1 MLDEFRSLLKPFLK
15 ALWFDEGLSEH
26 FISTCLCEVLHEA
39 LRGCHTNS
47 SLNSVDEHGTCFGG
61 GHRVR
66 KIPGLLSFLV
76 LPASASRV
84 LLLWWAWE
92 RRMEPQAPR
101 AVTTGLADRAG
112 TDRQGWDSADLGQ

>member
-1 MLDEFRSLLKPFLK
+1 MLGEFGPLPKPFRK

-26 FISTCLCEVLHEA
+26 FTSTCLWELLHEA

-76 LPASASRV
+76 LPISGLQGPAPTVGLGKENGAPSSQSCD
-84 LLLWWAWE
+84 
-92 RRMEPQAPR
+92 RRPD
-101 AVTTGLADRAG
+101 GS
-112 TDRQGWDSADLGQ
+112 GWD

>member
-1 MLDEFRSLLKPFLK
+1 MLDEFGSLLKPFLK

-26 FISTCLCEVLHEA
+26 FVSTCLCEVLHEA

-66 KIPGLLSFLV
+66 KIPELLSFLV
-76 LPASASRV
+76 LPASGFQGPPPV
-84 LLLWWAWE
+84 VGLGKE
-92 RRMEPQAPR
+92 NGAPGSQSCDLR
-101 AVTTGLADRAG
+101 PGRS
-112 TDRQGWDSADLGQ
+112 GWD